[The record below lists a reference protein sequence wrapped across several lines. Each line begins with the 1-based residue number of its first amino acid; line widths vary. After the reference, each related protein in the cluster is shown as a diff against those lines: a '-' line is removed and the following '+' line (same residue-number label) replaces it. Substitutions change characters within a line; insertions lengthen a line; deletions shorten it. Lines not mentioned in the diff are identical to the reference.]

1 MEEVLAKSLAN
12 SANPTIIAMIY
23 AFLAVIV
30 PELAN
35 IAVVLGSL
43 LLALPAILCRRL
55 SMSTQHT

>member
-1 MEEVLAKSLAN
+1 VEEVLAKSLAN
-12 SANPTIIAMIY
+12 PANSTIITVIY
-23 AFLAVIV
+23 AFLAVII
-30 PELAN
+30 PKLAN